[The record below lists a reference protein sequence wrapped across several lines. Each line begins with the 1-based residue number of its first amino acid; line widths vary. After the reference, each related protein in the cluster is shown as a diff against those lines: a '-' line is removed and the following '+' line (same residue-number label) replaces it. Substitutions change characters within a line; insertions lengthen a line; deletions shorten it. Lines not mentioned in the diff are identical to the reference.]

1 MYVEHDTST
10 GPVARWRGQSTGPP
24 MLGRLRIGPKLLLA
38 PGLVLVLLIVSSL
51 GAWSAMVRQNDSL
64 ETIVQV
70 HAVRINEA
78 TSLTAD
84 AQSAHARMY
93 QLLTWISGSFS
104 ASRVDALGTDIHRR
118 HAAISRSFA
127 RMTMHAAPGSG
138 ERRFLEQAEAAHE
151 QYVKAILEVI
161 ELAQDDP
168 SISAN
173 AMIKAERA
181 FDMVALRLSQL
192 SQLQQQL
199 SEAASRRAAADFSLI
214 STVMPV
220 LVALSIVLSL
230 AITMLVRRSLLR
242 EVGEIGQAARDLAS
256 GNLTVRPRDY
266 GSDEISDTSRALD
279 SSIRSLNLTLKDI
292 LASARSVGELAAG
305 AQAGVVQMDGMS
317 DQKSAL
323 VEQAAAAAGSL
334 QEQARSLSRAVA
346 SLKLDEPVP
355 PLPPASGKGK
365 LRLASKRG

>member
-1 MYVEHDTST
+1 
-10 GPVARWRGQSTGPP
+10 

-38 PGLVLVLLIVSSL
+38 PGLVLVLLIGSSL
-51 GAWSAMVRQNDSL
+51 GAWYAMVRQNHSL

-70 HAVRINEA
+70 HAVRIKEA
-78 TSLTAD
+78 TSLVAD

-93 QLLTWISGSFS
+93 QLLTWINGSFS
-104 ASRVDALGTDIHRR
+104 AARVDALGADIHRR

-127 RMTMHAAPGSG
+127 RMTAGAAPGSA

-151 QYVKAILEVI
+151 QYVKAILDVI
-161 ELAQDDP
+161 ELAQVDQ

-181 FDMVALRLSQL
+181 FDMVALRLSEL

-199 SEAASRRAAADFSLI
+199 SETASHRAAADFSLI
-214 STVMPV
+214 STLMPV

-230 AITMLVRRSLLR
+230 AITMAVRRSLLR
-242 EVGEIGQAARDLAS
+242 EVGEISRAALDLGS
-256 GNLTVRPRDY
+256 GNLTVPARDY

-317 DQKSAL
+317 DQNSAL
-323 VEQAAAAAGSL
+323 VEEAAAAAGSL

-346 SLKLDEPVP
+346 SLKLDEPRVP
-355 PLPPASGKGK
+355 PVPPAGGKGK
-365 LRLASKRG
+365 LRLASKRA

>member
-1 MYVEHDTST
+1 
-10 GPVARWRGQSTGPP
+10 

-38 PGLVLVLLIVSSL
+38 PGLVLVLLIGSSL
-51 GAWSAMVRQNDSL
+51 GAWYAMVRQNQSL

-70 HAVRINEA
+70 HAVRIKEA
-78 TSLTAD
+78 TSLITD
-84 AQSAHARMY
+84 AQGAHARMY

-104 ASRVDALGTDIHRR
+104 AARVDALGADIHRR
-118 HAAISRSFA
+118 HAAISGSFA
-127 RMTMHAAPGSG
+127 RMTTSAAPGSA
-138 ERRFLEQAEAAHE
+138 ERRFLEQAETAHE
-151 QYVKAILEVI
+151 QYVREILEVI
-161 ELAQDDP
+161 ELAQVDH

-181 FDMVALRLSQL
+181 FDMVALRLSDL
-192 SQLQQQL
+192 SHLQQQM
-199 SEAASRRAAADFSLI
+199 SETASRRAAADFSLI

-230 AITMLVRRSLLR
+230 AITMAVRRSLLR

-279 SSIRSLNLTLKDI
+279 SSIRNLNLTLKDI

-305 AQAGVVQMDGMS
+305 GQAAVVQMDGMS
-317 DQKSAL
+317 DQRSAL
-323 VEQAAAAAGSL
+323 VEEAAAVAGSL

-346 SLKLDEPVP
+346 SLKLDEPPGPPVP
-355 PLPPASGKGK
+355 PAGGKGK
-365 LRLASKRG
+365 LRLASTRG